1 MTVPKSMR
9 IQQGSLTAVTL
20 VFLLAACSTASD
32 TLVTEEVVTVEETV
46 EEEAPVELSYSRP
59 SDCTALLNDTGAALL
74 EAQGVELIAGPGS
87 PSNDPIYVEGQT
99 PEELVGGLS
108 CLYAIPGEVDT
119 GINIILGTALVDDA
133 IRPTVIDDLLAQ
145 QLNVGQT
152 ADGALTYWKWG
163 DEVIV
168 PAIHN
173 SLYADSWYSA
183 LIQPG
188 GRESYDLGVALV
200 QEMRTTTTQ

>member
-1 MTVPKSMR
+1 MTVSKTSRM
-9 IQQGSLTAVTL
+9 QQGSLTLVTL
-20 VFLLAACSTASD
+20 ALLLAACSTASD
-32 TLVTEEVVTVEETV
+32 TIVTQDVVLDEEVV
-46 EEEAPVELSYSRP
+46 EEEAPATVTFSRP
-59 SDCTALLNDTGAALL
+59 ADCTSVLTDQGLALLTPRGI
-74 EAQGVELIAGPGS
+74 ELIAGPGS

-108 CLYAIPGEVDT
+108 CLFAVPGEADT
-119 GINIILGTALVDDA
+119 GINIILGTASLDTA
-133 IRPTVIDDLLAQ
+133 IRPAVIEDLLAQ

-152 ADGALTYWKWG
+152 NDGALTYWKWG

-173 SLYADSWYSA
+173 SLYGDSWYSA
-183 LIQPG
+183 LVQPG

-200 QEMRTTTTQ
+200 QEMRTRTTQ

>member
-1 MTVPKSMR
+1 MTVSKSMR

-32 TLVTEEVVTVEETV
+32 TLVTEEIVTVEETV
-46 EEEAPVELSYSRP
+46 EEEAPVELTYSRP
-59 SDCTALLNDTGAALL
+59 SDCTALLNDAGAALL
-74 EAQGVELIAGPGS
+74 EAQSVELIAGPGS

-200 QEMRTTTTQ
+200 QEMRATTTQ

>member
-1 MTVPKSMR
+1 MTVSKTSRM
-9 IQQGSLTAVTL
+9 QQGSLTLVTL
-20 VFLLAACSTASD
+20 ALLLAACSTASD
-32 TLVTEEVVTVEETV
+32 TIVTQDVVLDEEVV
-46 EEEAPVELSYSRP
+46 EEEAPATVTFSRP
-59 SDCTALLNDTGAALL
+59 ADCTSVLTDQGLALLTPRGI
-74 EAQGVELIAGPGS
+74 ELIAGPGS

-108 CLYAIPGEVDT
+108 CLFAVPGEADT
-119 GINIILGTALVDDA
+119 GINILLGTASLDTA
-133 IRPTVIDDLLAQ
+133 IRPAVIEDLLAQ

-152 ADGALTYWKWG
+152 NDGALTYWKWG

-173 SLYADSWYSA
+173 SLYGDSWYSA
-183 LIQPG
+183 LVQPG

-200 QEMRTTTTQ
+200 QEMRTRTTQ

>member
-1 MTVPKSMR
+1 MTVSKSMR

-20 VFLLAACSTASD
+20 VFVLAACSTASD

-46 EEEAPVELSYSRP
+46 EEEAPVELTYSRP
-59 SDCTALLNDTGAALL
+59 SDCTALLNDAGAALL
-74 EAQGVELIAGPGS
+74 EARGVELIAGPGS

>member
-1 MTVPKSMR
+1 MTVSKSMR
-9 IQQGSLTAVTL
+9 MQQGSLTLVAL

-32 TLVTEEVVTVEETV
+32 TIVTEEIVAAEEAV
-46 EEEAPVELSYSRP
+46 EEEAPAEITYSRP
-59 SDCTALLNDTGAALL
+59 TDCTSLLDDAGLALLAPGGL
-74 EAQGVELIAGPGS
+74 ELIAGPGS

-108 CLYAIPGEVDT
+108 CLYAVPGEVDT
-119 GINIILGTALVDDA
+119 GINIILGTASVDAA

-173 SLYADSWYSA
+173 SLYTDSWYSA

-200 QEMRTTTTQ
+200 QAMRTQTTQ

>member
-1 MTVPKSMR
+1 MTVSKSMR

-20 VFLLAACSTASD
+20 VFLLTACSTASD

-46 EEEAPVELSYSRP
+46 EEEAPVELTYSRP
-59 SDCTALLNDTGAALL
+59 SDCTALLNDAGAALL

-108 CLYAIPGEVDT
+108 CLFAIPGEVDT

-173 SLYADSWYSA
+173 SLYVDSWYSA

>member
-1 MTVPKSMR
+1 MTVSKSMR

-20 VFLLAACSTASD
+20 VFLLTACSTASD

-46 EEEAPVELSYSRP
+46 EEEAPVELTYSRP
-59 SDCTALLNDTGAALL
+59 SDCSALLNDTGAALL

-108 CLYAIPGEVDT
+108 CLFAIPGEVDT
-119 GINIILGTALVDDA
+119 GINIILGPALVDDA

>member
-1 MTVPKSMR
+1 MTVSR
-9 IQQGSLTAVTL
+9 SRRRQQGAFALITA
-20 VFLLAACSTASD
+20 VFLLAACGTASD
-32 TLVTEEVVTVEETV
+32 TIVTEELDTAEDAV
-46 EEEAPVELSYSRP
+46 EEEAPAIVTFSP
-59 SDCTALLNDTGAALL
+59 PADCTQILPQSDLALLAERGII
-74 EAQGVELIAGPGS
+74 LIAGPGS

-99 PEELVGGLS
+99 PEELIGGMS
-108 CLYAIPGEVDT
+108 CLFAVPGEVDT
-119 GINIILGTALVDDA
+119 GINIIVGAAAVDSA

-145 QLNVGQT
+145 ALNVGQT

-173 SLYADSWYSA
+173 SLYEDSWYSA

-188 GRESYDLGVALV
+188 GRESYDLGVSLV
-200 QEMRTTTTQ
+200 QAMRANTTQ

>member
-1 MTVPKSMR
+1 MTVSRYPR
-9 IQQGSLTAVTL
+9 IQQGSLTLVTL
-20 VFLLAACSTASD
+20 VFLLAACQSTSD
-32 TLVTEEVVTVEETV
+32 TLVTEEIETPEEV
-46 EEEAPVELSYSRP
+46 IEEEAPVVLTYSRP
-59 SDCTALLNDTGAALL
+59 ADCTTILGEAGLELLSAR
-74 EAQGVELIAGPGS
+74 GVELVAGPGS
-87 PSNDPIYVEGQT
+87 ASNDPIYVEGQT

-108 CLYAIPGEVDT
+108 CLYGVPGEIDT
-119 GINIILGTALVDDA
+119 GINIIIGTAAVDSG

-200 QEMRTTTTQ
+200 QAMRTQTTQ

>member
-1 MTVPKSMR
+1 MTVSKTFRM
-9 IQQGSLTAVTL
+9 QQGSLTLVTL
-20 VFLLAACSTASD
+20 ALLLAACSTASD
-32 TLVTEEVVTVEETV
+32 TIVTQDVVLDEEVV
-46 EEEAPVELSYSRP
+46 EEEAPATVTFSRP
-59 SDCTALLNDTGAALL
+59 ADCTSVLTDQGLALLTPRGI
-74 EAQGVELIAGPGS
+74 ELIAGPGS

-108 CLYAIPGEVDT
+108 CLFAVPGEADT
-119 GINIILGTALVDDA
+119 GINIILGTASLDTA
-133 IRPTVIDDLLAQ
+133 IRPAVIEDLLAQ

-152 ADGALTYWKWG
+152 NDGALTYWKWG

-173 SLYADSWYSA
+173 SLYGDSWYSA
-183 LIQPG
+183 LVQPG

-200 QEMRTTTTQ
+200 QEMRTRTTQ

>member
-1 MTVPKSMR
+1 MTVSKSMR

-46 EEEAPVELSYSRP
+46 EEEAPVELTYSRP
-59 SDCTALLNDTGAALL
+59 SDCTALLNDAGAALL

>member
-1 MTVPKSMR
+1 MTVSKTSRM
-9 IQQGSLTAVTL
+9 QQGSLTLVTL
-20 VFLLAACSTASD
+20 VFLLAACSTASE
-32 TLVTEEVVTVEETV
+32 TIVTEEVTVDEEIV
-46 EEEAPVELSYSRP
+46 EEEAPEEITFSRP
-59 SDCTALLNDTGAALL
+59 ADCTGLLTEQGLALLTPSGI
-74 EAQGVELIAGPGS
+74 ELIAGPGS
-87 PSNDPIYVEGQT
+87 PTNNPIYVEGQT

-108 CLYAIPGEVDT
+108 CLYGVPGEEDT
-119 GINIILGTALVDDA
+119 GVNIILGSAAVDAA
-133 IRPTVIDDLLAQ
+133 IRPTVIDGLIAQ

-173 SLYADSWYSA
+173 SLYGDSWYSA

-188 GRESYDLGVALV
+188 GRQSYDLGVALV
-200 QEMRTTTTQ
+200 QEMRTQTTQ

>member
-1 MTVPKSMR
+1 MTVSKSMR
-9 IQQGSLTAVTL
+9 MQQGSLTAVTL
-20 VFLLAACSTASD
+20 VFVLAACSTASD

-46 EEEAPVELSYSRP
+46 EEEAPVELTYSRP
-59 SDCTALLNDTGAALL
+59 SDCTALLNDAGAALL
-74 EAQGVELIAGPGS
+74 EAQGVELTAGPGS

-133 IRPTVIDDLLAQ
+133 IRPTVIDELLAQ

>member
-1 MTVPKSMR
+1 MTVSKSMR

-32 TLVTEEVVTVEETV
+32 TLVTEEIVTVEETV
-46 EEEAPVELSYSRP
+46 EEEAPVELTYSRP
-59 SDCTALLNDTGAALL
+59 SDCTALLNDAGAALL

>member
-1 MTVPKSMR
+1 MTVSRMSRMP
-9 IQQGSLTAVTL
+9 QGSLTLVTL

-32 TLVTEEVVTVEETV
+32 TIVTEEVALDEEIVEEQ
-46 EEEAPVELSYSRP
+46 APATMVFSRP
-59 SDCTALLNDTGAALL
+59 TDCASLLTTDGLALLTPSGI
-74 EAQGVELIAGPGS
+74 ELIAGPGS

-99 PEELVGGLS
+99 PEELIGGLS
-108 CLYAIPGEVDT
+108 CLYAVPGEADT
-119 GINIILGTALVDDA
+119 GINIILGTAALDAA
-133 IRPTVIDDLLAQ
+133 IRPTVIEDLLAQ

-152 ADGALTYWKWG
+152 TDGALTYWKWG

-173 SLYADSWYSA
+173 SLYSDSWYSA

-188 GRESYDLGVALV
+188 GRQSYDLGVALV
-200 QEMRTTTTQ
+200 QEMRTQTTQ

>member
-1 MTVPKSMR
+1 MTVSKSMR

-46 EEEAPVELSYSRP
+46 EEEAPVELTYSRP
-59 SDCTALLNDTGAALL
+59 SDCTTLLNDAGAALL
-74 EAQGVELIAGPGS
+74 EAQNVELIAGPGS

>member
-1 MTVPKSMR
+1 MTVSKSMR

-20 VFLLAACSTASD
+20 VFFLAACSTASD

-46 EEEAPVELSYSRP
+46 EEEAPVELTYSRP
-59 SDCTALLNDTGAALL
+59 SDCTALLNDAGAALL

-87 PSNDPIYVEGQT
+87 PSNDPSYVEGQT

-200 QEMRTTTTQ
+200 QEMRTATTQ

>member
-1 MTVPKSMR
+1 MTVSKTSRM
-9 IQQGSLTAVTL
+9 QQGSLTLVTL
-20 VFLLAACSTASD
+20 ALLLAACSTASD
-32 TLVTEEVVTVEETV
+32 TIVTQDVVLDEEVV
-46 EEEAPVELSYSRP
+46 EEEAPATVTFSRP
-59 SDCTALLNDTGAALL
+59 ADCTSVLTDQGLALLTPRGI
-74 EAQGVELIAGPGS
+74 ELIAGPGS

-108 CLYAIPGEVDT
+108 CLFAVPGEADT
-119 GINIILGTALVDDA
+119 GINIILGTASLDAA
-133 IRPTVIDDLLAQ
+133 IRPAVIEDLLAQ

-152 ADGALTYWKWG
+152 NDGALTYWKWG

-173 SLYADSWYSA
+173 SLYGDSWYSA
-183 LIQPG
+183 LVQPG

-200 QEMRTTTTQ
+200 QEMRTRTTQ

>member
-1 MTVPKSMR
+1 MTVSRYPR
-9 IQQGSLTAVTL
+9 IQQGSLTLVTL
-20 VFLLAACSTASD
+20 VFLLAACQSTSD
-32 TLVTEEVVTVEETV
+32 TLVTEEIETPEEVV
-46 EEEAPVELSYSRP
+46 EEEAPVVLTYSRP
-59 SDCTALLNDTGAALL
+59 ADCTTILGEAGLELLSAR
-74 EAQGVELIAGPGS
+74 GVELVAGPGS
-87 PSNDPIYVEGQT
+87 ASNDPIYVEGQT

-108 CLYAIPGEVDT
+108 CLYGVPGEIDT
-119 GINIILGTALVDDA
+119 GINIIIGTAAVDSG

-200 QEMRTTTTQ
+200 QAMRTQTTQ

>member
-1 MTVPKSMR
+1 MTVSKTSR
-9 IQQGSLTAVTL
+9 IQQGSLTLVTL
-20 VFLLAACSTASD
+20 ALLLAACSTASD
-32 TLVTEEVVTVEETV
+32 TIVTQDVVLDEEVV
-46 EEEAPVELSYSRP
+46 EEEAPATVTFSRP
-59 SDCTALLNDTGAALL
+59 ADCTSVLTDQGLALLTPRGI
-74 EAQGVELIAGPGS
+74 ELIAGPGS

-108 CLYAIPGEVDT
+108 CLFAVPGEADT
-119 GINIILGTALVDDA
+119 GINIILGTASLDTA
-133 IRPTVIDDLLAQ
+133 IRPAVIEDLLAQ

-152 ADGALTYWKWG
+152 NDGALTYWKWG

-173 SLYADSWYSA
+173 SLYGDSWYSA
-183 LIQPG
+183 LVQPG

-200 QEMRTTTTQ
+200 QEMRTRTTQ

>member
-1 MTVPKSMR
+1 MTVSKTSRM
-9 IQQGSLTAVTL
+9 QQGSLTLVTL
-20 VFLLAACSTASD
+20 ALLLAACSTASD
-32 TLVTEEVVTVEETV
+32 TIVTQDVVLDEEVV
-46 EEEAPVELSYSRP
+46 EEEAPATVTFSRP
-59 SDCTALLNDTGAALL
+59 ADCTSVLTDQGLALLTPRGI
-74 EAQGVELIAGPGS
+74 ELIAGPGS

-108 CLYAIPGEVDT
+108 CLFAVPGEADT
-119 GINIILGTALVDDA
+119 GINIILGAAALDTA
-133 IRPTVIDDLLAQ
+133 IRPTVIEDLLAQ

-152 ADGALTYWKWG
+152 TDGALTYWKWG

-173 SLYADSWYSA
+173 SLYGDSWYSA

-200 QEMRTTTTQ
+200 QEMRTHTTQ